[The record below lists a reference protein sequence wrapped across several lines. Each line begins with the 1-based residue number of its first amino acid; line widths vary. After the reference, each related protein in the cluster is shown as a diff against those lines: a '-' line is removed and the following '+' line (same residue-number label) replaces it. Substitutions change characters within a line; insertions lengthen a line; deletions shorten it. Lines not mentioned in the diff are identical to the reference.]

1 MPQDDDVFRR
11 GETAPGADDTG
22 MDDGR
27 VVFHYSRERRL
38 SRASASVRAIYE
50 EKDAPKKHGIFRT
63 LTSTKPLTF
72 SFLSILT
79 ICAIMFLY
87 SFLNGGGT
95 RRICDTE
102 IGVQALVSGNQSYF
116 TVKKTV
122 RGKNPFTGE
131 VKLIISA
138 AADDGPVEDAKTAD
152 PPQAVLETLYFGLT
166 QEETFRFIVPFA
178 AKRFLA
184 LALLNDDA
192 ITFKVSPRR
201 STAVQR
207 IR

>member
-1 MPQDDDVFRR
+1 MPQDDNETRR
-11 GETAPGADDTG
+11 GKTAPGADDID

-27 VVFHYSRERRL
+27 VVFHYSRAHRL
-38 SRASASVRAIYE
+38 GRASAPVRALYE
-50 EKDAPKKHGIFRT
+50 ENTSKKHGIFRT

-95 RRICDTE
+95 RQFRDTE

-131 VKLIISA
+131 VKLLISVA
-138 AADDGPVEDAKTAD
+138 ANGSPAASGGPGE
-152 PPQAVLETLYFGLT
+152 PPPAAMETLYFSPDK
-166 QEETFRFIVPFA
+166 EETFRFTVPFTG
-178 AKRFLA
+178 KRFLV
-184 LALLNDDA
+184 LALLDDDA

-201 STAVQR
+201 
-207 IR
+207 